1 MIALLATCETLPVA
15 SERSAQDLGVDDLVM
30 SHFTLARHYP
40 IEDRITAAAAAGIA
54 GIGLY
59 VGDWERLVGEGMTI
73 ARLQDLLDRHGV
85 VLAEIEAIAIWDTEG
100 AAGERTRRFLDVA
113 WEFADAFES
122 RYLQVIGPYA
132 QPLDTA
138 IEVFGQVCDRAA
150 DHGVKVG
157 LEFLPFTNVRTA
169 ADAMSIVGAADRAN
183 GGVCVD
189 IWHHRRGADDNA
201 MIEAI
206 PAGKVMAIQINDG
219 PMAPQLDD
227 YKQDCLQN
235 RIAPGDGE
243 MHVVEFVAMLLRM
256 GVSVPWSLEVCQ
268 QNEPVGA
275 DHVAHCADQMRA
287 VLAEARR
294 QNDRG

>member
-1 MIALLATCETLPVA
+1 MA

-40 IEDRITAAAAAGIA
+40 IEDRIAAAAAAGIA

-59 VGDWERLVGEGMTI
+59 VGDWDRQLGEGMTLV
-73 ARLQDLLDRHGV
+73 RLQELLDRHGV
-85 VLAEIEAIAIWDTEG
+85 LLAEIEAIQIWDVDG
-100 AAGERTRRFLDVA
+100 AGGHRTRRFLDLA
-113 WEFADAFES
+113 WQLADQIGS
-122 RYLQVIGPYA
+122 RYLQVIGPYH
-132 QPLDTA
+132 QPLPEA
-138 IEVFGQVCDRAA
+138 IEQFGIICDRAA
-150 DHGVKVG
+150 GYDMKVG
-157 LEFLPFTNVRTA
+157 LEFLPFSNVRTA
-169 ADAMSIVGAADRAN
+169 TDAMSIVGAADRAN

-189 IWHHRRGADDNA
+189 IWHHRRGADDTA

-206 PAGKVMAIQINDG
+206 PADKVMAIQINDG
-219 PMAPQLDD
+219 PMTPQLDD

-235 RIAPGDGE
+235 RVAPGEGE

-256 GVSVPWSLEVCQ
+256 GVSAPWSLEVCQ
-268 QNEPVGA
+268 QNAPVGA

>member
-1 MIALLATCETLPVA
+1 
-15 SERSAQDLGVDDLVM
+15 M
-30 SHFTLARHYP
+30 SHFTLARHFP
-40 IEDRITAAAAAGIA
+40 IEDRIAAAAAAGIA

-73 ARLQDLLDRHGV
+73 ARLRDLLDRHGV

-100 AAGERTRRFLDVA
+100 AGGERTRRFLDVA
-113 WEFADAFES
+113 WQFADAFES
-122 RYLQVIGPYA
+122 RYLQVIGPYT
-132 QPLDTA
+132 QPLDIA
-138 IEVFGQVCDRAA
+138 IEMFGHVCDRAA

-169 ADAMSIVGAADRAN
+169 ADAMAIVGAADRVN

-206 PAGKVMAIQINDG
+206 PADKVMAIQINDG
-219 PMAPQLDD
+219 PMAPELAD

-256 GVSVPWSLEVCQ
+256 GVSAPWSLEVCQ
-268 QNEPVGA
+268 QAAPVGA